1 MSAPATPTTRHVIVS
16 LGGMGGLNDGLGEFA
31 LQMGEH
37 INRHAPRWR
46 SVHGVRF
53 SFHLR
58 EHLVGR
64 FGDQVGYIPATRSQ
78 QWFPVDAPCE
88 LWHSLHQMNR
98 MKPPRAAPL
107 RTVARLLT
115 VHDLNYVYKSSAF
128 SRWRDHRRAMA
139 LLAHT
144 DHIVAISRY
153 SADDVRRHWHWQG
166 PLDIIVRG
174 PRELIDIAPEPLPGI
189 GARPFLFH
197 LSRFAPSK
205 NPQAMLGLAAAWP
218 EMDFLFCGPANEH
231 LQALAQENRLPNVHV
246 QMAISDAQ
254 KSWAYA
260 HCAGFIFPSFSEG
273 FGLPPV
279 EAMQFGKPVFLSRLT
294 SLPEVG
300 GDAAYYFDDFAPAPM
315 RAVVEDGLRRGADP
329 ARIEAV
335 KAHARSFS
343 REAAAD
349 AYLALYAKLLGLP
362 AAA

>member
-1 MSAPATPTTRHVIVS
+1 MPTAARPVRDVIVS

-37 INRHAPRWR
+37 IARRAPRWR
-46 SVHGVRF
+46 SERGVRF
-53 SFHLR
+53 AFHLR
-58 EHLVGR
+58 EHLMGR
-64 FGDQVGYIPATRSQ
+64 FGSEVGYIAATRMQ
-78 QWFPVDAPCE
+78 QWLPVNAPCD

-98 MKPPRAAPL
+98 MKPPRAAK
-107 RTVARLLT
+107 ARLLT
-115 VHDLNYVYKSSAF
+115 VHDLNYVYKPSAF
-128 SRWRDHRRAMA
+128 SRWRDLRRAMA

-166 PLDIIVRG
+166 PLDVIVRG
-174 PRELIDIAPEPLPGI
+174 PRELIAIAPEPLPGI
-189 GARPFLFH
+189 GQRPFLFH

-231 LQALAQENRLPNVHV
+231 LQELAATNRLPNVHV

-260 HCAGFIFPSFSEG
+260 HCAGFLFPSFSEG

-294 SLPEVG
+294 SLPEIG
-300 GDAAYYFDDFAPAPM
+300 GGAAYYFDDFAPGPM
-315 RAVVEDGLRRGADP
+315 RAVVEDGLRRGAEP
-329 ARIEAV
+329 GRIEQV

-343 REAAAD
+343 PEVAAD
-349 AYLALYAKLLGLP
+349 AYLALYARLLGLP
-362 AAA
+362 D

>member
-1 MSAPATPTTRHVIVS
+1 MPTSATHPARHVIVS

-37 INRHAPRWR
+37 IARHAPRWR
-46 SVHGVRF
+46 ETLGVQF
-53 SFHLR
+53 AFHLR
-58 EHLVGR
+58 EHLMGR
-64 FGDQVGYIPATRSQ
+64 FGNEVAYIAATRMQ
-78 QWFPVDAPCE
+78 QWLPVDAPCE

-98 MKPPRAAPL
+98 MQPPRGAK
-107 RTVARLLT
+107 ARLLT
-115 VHDLNYVYKSSAF
+115 VHDLNYVYKPSAF

-139 LLAHT
+139 LLKHT

-153 SADDVRRHWHWQG
+153 AASDVRRHWHWQG
-166 PLDIIVRG
+166 PLDVIVRG
-174 PRELIDIAPEPLPGI
+174 PRELIDIAPDPLPGV
-189 GARPFLFH
+189 GQRPFLFH

-231 LQALAQENRLPNVHV
+231 LKALAATNQLPNVHV

-260 HCAGFIFPSFSEG
+260 HCAGFLFPSFSEG

-300 GDAAYYFDDFAPAPM
+300 GDAAYYFDDFAAAPM
-315 RAVVEDGLRRGADP
+315 RAVVEDGLRRGAEP

-362 AAA
+362 ALAG